1 MMQLINPRRRM
12 KESLVFLVF
21 AVAGSCA
28 GIFWTNSK
36 DNDYPR
42 IGRRSFYTASS
53 ENTYPRIGRSGGVE
67 DTLRDGIET
76 RGSFFTQ
83 SDENTF
89 PRIGRG
95 NDNSDGNDVNKVE
108 AKLQIEKGS
117 PYPNS
122 NEDTKSLTKAQTGL
136 GTTFSLPAPILFFAW
151 DANGDDSLSRDE
163 FVNGIANSRKRRHL
177 V

>member
-67 DTLRDGIET
+67 DTFRDGIE
-76 RGSFFTQ
+76 RRASFFTQ

-89 PRIGRG
+89 PRIGRRN
-95 NDNSDGNDVNKVE
+95 NDGSDVNKVE
-108 AKLQIEKGS
+108 AKLQIPKGS

-122 NEDTKSLTKAQTGL
+122 NEDTKSLTKPQTGL
-136 GTTFSLPAPILFFAW
+136 GTSFSLPAPILFFAW
-151 DANGDDSLSRDE
+151 DANGDDSLSREE

>member
-1 MMQLINPRRRM
+1 M

-67 DTLRDGIET
+67 DTFRDGIET

-95 NDNSDGNDVNKVE
+95 NDNNDGNSVNKVE
-108 AKLQIEKGS
+108 GKLQIEKGS

-151 DANGDDSLSRDE
+151 DVNGDDSLSRDE